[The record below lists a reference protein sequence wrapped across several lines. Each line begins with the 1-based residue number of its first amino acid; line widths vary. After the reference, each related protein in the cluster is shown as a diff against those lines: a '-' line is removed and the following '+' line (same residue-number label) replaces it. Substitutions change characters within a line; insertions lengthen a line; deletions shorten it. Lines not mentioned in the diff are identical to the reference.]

1 MQQKAII
8 YLIPTV
14 LAEDAIESIPTY
26 VLNAIKQCSVFFA
39 ENEKT
44 ARRYFKVLWKE
55 MVIDNYE
62 WHTIHK
68 AEKEVVTHFTNA
80 IKHGKTIGII
90 SEAGCPCVA
99 DPGQILVDTAQKL
112 NAKVVPLVGP
122 NSILMALMA
131 SGLNGQ
137 AFQFVGYMPIDS
149 LERKNKITALE
160 SYSTK
165 QNCTQI
171 FIETPYR
178 NNALLKEVIQTC
190 KSETR
195 LCVAVDIT
203 SAKESIVTK
212 TIAEW
217 KQHQP
222 DFHKRQAIFL
232 MLGS

>member
-80 IKHGKTIGII
+80 IKQGKTIGII

-137 AFQFVGYMPIDS
+137 AFQFVG
-149 LERKNKITALE
+149 
-160 SYSTK
+160 
-165 QNCTQI
+165 
-171 FIETPYR
+171 
-178 NNALLKEVIQTC
+178 
-190 KSETR
+190 
-195 LCVAVDIT
+195 
-203 SAKESIVTK
+203 
-212 TIAEW
+212 
-217 KQHQP
+217 
-222 DFHKRQAIFL
+222 
-232 MLGS
+232 